1 MDDDAPP
8 RVEQTV
14 LDDLQARLRNWRRVA
29 MTGSAGWDRGT
40 DAGYLADLVASW
52 SEDYDWRPHEERI
65 RALPWERAGRVR
77 LVHQRAATPDAPVV
91 VLLHGWPDSVLRYSR
106 VLPHLTDVSVVV
118 PALPGY
124 PFASPVPE
132 LAMPSAGMSELVAE
146 AMTQLGH
153 ERYVVSGGD
162 IGRGVALAMATQHPD
177 RVESLHV
184 TDVPARPLGADE
196 TSLSQDERDHRDRVA
211 HWRLTEG
218 AYLLQQATR
227 PHSLAVALGD
237 SPAGLAAWI
246 VEKLRAWSD
255 CDGDVESVFPRDD
268 LLTWI
273 TAYWVTGSIGTSFGP
288 YVQQSPPISRV
299 DVPTVVTQFPR
310 DTVPT
315 TRSVA
320 ERMFDL
326 RGWQEPPR
334 GGHFGAWERPEDF
347 VGGVRA
353 ALDLA
358 QRR

>member
-1 MDDDAPP
+1 MADDAPP

-14 LDDLQARLRNWRRVA
+14 LDDLRARLRNWRRVA
-29 MTGSAGWDRGT
+29 MTGAVGWDRGT
-40 DAGYLADLVASW
+40 DPAYLAELVASW
-52 SEDYDWRPHEERI
+52 IEDYDWRPHEERI
-65 RALPWERAGRVR
+65 RALPWERAGQLR
-77 LVHQRAATPDAPVV
+77 LVHQRTAASDAPVV

-106 VLPHLTDVSVVV
+106 ALPLLTDVSVVV

-124 PFASPVPE
+124 PFAFPVSE
-132 LAMPSAGMSELVAE
+132 LGMPSAGMAELVVE
-146 AMTQLGH
+146 AMARLGH

-162 IGRGVALAMATQHPD
+162 IGRGVALAMAAEHPD
-177 RVESLHV
+177 RVASLHV
-184 TDVPARPLGADE
+184 TDVPARPPGDDE
-196 TSLSQDERDHRDRVA
+196 SSLTGDERDHRDRIA
-211 HWRLTEG
+211 RWRLTEG

-255 CDGDVESVFPRDD
+255 SDGDVESVFPRDD

-299 DVPTVVTQFPR
+299 EVPTVVTQFPR
-310 DTVPT
+310 DTVPAP
-315 TRSVA
+315 RSVA
-320 ERMFDL
+320 EQMFDL
-326 RGWQEPPR
+326 RVWQEPQR

-347 VGGVRA
+347 VCGVRA

-358 QRR
+358 G